1 MTAPEYDLARALIA
15 RLQQQPDLA
24 PAVLPTPFDSADQAA
39 RLALAAAQYSMAVA
53 VRPQPPASP
62 GAEFDRTGVLQARLG
77 VVVLTTPGVHPAA
90 AAAEQMAAASGR
102 VLALCMGWAP
112 EGRGIPYEAA
122 EVLEVSALNTADYPD
137 FKNLAGHV
145 VLLGKR
151 VNYKMY
157 YNS

>member
-24 PAVLPTPFDSADQAA
+24 PAVLAKPFDNEDHAA
-39 RLALAAAQYSMAVA
+39 HLALAAAQYSMAVA
-53 VRPQPPASP
+53 VSPQPPASL

-77 VVVLTTPGVHPAA
+77 VVVLTTPGVLPG
-90 AAAEQMAAASGR
+90 AAAEKLAAASGR

-122 EVLEVSALNTADYPD
+122 EVLEVAQLNTAEYPD
-137 FKNLAGHV
+137 FKNLGGHV
-145 VLLGKR
+145 IVLGKK